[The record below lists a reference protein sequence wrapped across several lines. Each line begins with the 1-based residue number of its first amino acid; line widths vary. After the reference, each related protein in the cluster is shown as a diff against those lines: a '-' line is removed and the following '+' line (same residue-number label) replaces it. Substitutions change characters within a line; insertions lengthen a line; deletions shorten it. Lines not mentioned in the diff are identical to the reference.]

1 MVLIFL
7 FLIYKKQ
14 WIFSNNTLKS
24 IYKKNEITIKDILI
38 KLLRPIK
45 RALAFLKLNL
55 STEIGE
61 NPLTPYNLYKK
72 EEIFNSYNY
81 FKNF

>member
-1 MVLIFL
+1 MKSLLKIF
-7 FLIYKKQ
+7 
-14 WIFSNNTLKS
+14 
-24 IYKKNEITIKDILI
+24 LI

-81 FKNF
+81 FKKF